1 MDLTEYLNKIRRQIE
16 RSFLAPYAQQLHE
29 QTGISPEVY
38 LIGVGILAVIM
49 LFFDIYASVICDLI
63 AYLYP
68 LYSSL
73 KVIETKDY
81 GKDTQW

>member
-1 MDLTEYLNKIRRQIE
+1 MDLTEYLNKIRREIDK
-16 RSFLAPYAQQLHE
+16 SSLAPYAHQLHE
-29 QTGISPEVY
+29 KSGISPEVY
-38 LIGVGILAVIM
+38 LIGIGILAVIM
-49 LFFDIYASVICDLI
+49 LFFDIYASIICDLI

-68 LYSSL
+68 LYASL